1 VARLARMTT
10 LQIVLGTVC
19 LVAAV
24 WLVVLIVL
32 DRLPGD
38 LLYGVLALIEIGLVG
53 QLVLGLVQVAG
64 DHGDLNVAAYVGYL
78 VGSLLVLPV
87 AFLWSVG
94 ERTRSGT
101 GVLLAGVLAVAFLF
115 VRLQQLWSSR

>member
-1 VARLARMTT
+1 MAT
-10 LQIVLGTVC
+10 LQIVLGAICGVM
-19 LVAAV
+19 AI

-38 LLYGVLALIEIGLVG
+38 LVYGVLAVIEVGLVVQLVIGLTRVF
-53 QLVLGLVQVAG
+53 G

-78 VGSLLVLPV
+78 VGSLLVLPI

-101 GVLLAGVLAVAFLF
+101 AVLLVGVVAVAFLF
-115 VRLQQLWSSR
+115 LRLQQLWSYR

>member
-1 VARLARMTT
+1 MTT
-10 LQIVLGTVC
+10 LQIVLAAICAV
-19 LVAAV
+19 VAL

-38 LLYGVLALIEIGLVG
+38 WLLGALALIEVGLVV
-53 QLVLGLVQVAG
+53 QLVIGLVQVFG

-87 AFLWSVG
+87 GFVWSAG

-101 GVLLAGVLAVAFLF
+101 AVLLVAVLAVAFLF
-115 VRLQQLWSSR
+115 VRLHQLWSYR

>member
-1 VARLARMTT
+1 MTT
-10 LQIVLGTVC
+10 LQIVLAAICAV
-19 LVAAV
+19 VAL

-38 LLYGVLALIEIGLVG
+38 WLLGALTLIEVGLVA
-53 QLVLGLVQVAG
+53 QLVIGLVQVFG

-78 VGSLLVLPV
+78 VGSVLVLPIGFV
-87 AFLWSVG
+87 WSAG

-101 GVLLAGVLAVAFLF
+101 AVLLVAVLAVAFLF
-115 VRLQQLWSSR
+115 LRLHQLWSYR

>member
-1 VARLARMTT
+1 VTT
-10 LQIVLGTVC
+10 LQIVLAALC
-19 LVAAV
+19 ALVAV

-38 LLYGVLALIEIGLVG
+38 GILGALVLIEVGLVV
-53 QLVLGLVQVAG
+53 QLVLGLVQVFG

-78 VGSLLVLPV
+78 VGSLLVLPIGFV
-87 AFLWSVG
+87 WSAG

-101 GVLLAGVLAVAFLF
+101 AVLLVAVVTVAFLF
-115 VRLQQLWSSR
+115 VRLHQLWSYR